1 MNRTLRSALISLIF
15 NIAYSAYYVVLG
27 ALTRSWWLLALGF
40 YYYVLSTVRF
50 IVIRTKKNEHLLAKF
65 TGVMLI
71 IMSLSL
77 IGVVLLSLV
86 RDRGHKFHI
95 IVMITIAAYSFAKI
109 VLAVVKLVKSRHS
122 KSQKTIALRNISFAA
137 ACVSIFSLQRS
148 MLVSFEGV
156 SEAEI
161 PLMNALTG
169 TGVCIIIFL
178 LGLNLAVK
186 RTLIFKALDK
196 REHSD

>member
-15 NIAYSAYYVVLG
+15 NIAYSAYYAALG
-27 ALTRSWWLLALGF
+27 AITSSWWLLVLGF

-50 IVIRTKKNEHLLAKF
+50 IVIRTKKNEPLLAKF

-77 IGVVLLSLV
+77 VGVVVLSLV

-109 VLAVVKLVKSRHS
+109 ALAIVKLIKSRHS
-122 KSQKTIALRNISFAA
+122 NSRKTIALRNISLASAF
-137 ACVSIFSLQRS
+137 VSIFSLQRS
-148 MLVSFEGV
+148 MLVSFEGM

-161 PLMNALTG
+161 LLMNALTG
-169 TGVCIIIFL
+169 TGVCIIVFL
-178 LGLNLAVK
+178 LGLNLVVK
-186 RTLIFKALDK
+186 RPLIFKELN
-196 REHSD
+196 R

>member
-15 NIAYSAYYVVLG
+15 NIAYSAYYAALG
-27 ALTRSWWLLALGF
+27 AITSSWWLLVLGF

-50 IVIRTKKNEHLLAKF
+50 IVIRTKKNEPLLAKF

-77 IGVVLLSLV
+77 VGVVVLSLV

-109 VLAVVKLVKSRHS
+109 ALAIVKLIKSRHS
-122 KSQKTIALRNISFAA
+122 NSRKTIALRNISLASAF
-137 ACVSIFSLQRS
+137 VSIFSLQRS
-148 MLVSFEGV
+148 MLVSFEGM

-161 PLMNALTG
+161 LLMNALTG
-169 TGVCIIIFL
+169 TGVCIIVFL
-178 LGLNLAVK
+178 LGLNLVVK
-186 RTLIFKALDK
+186 RTLIFKELN
-196 REHSD
+196 R

>member
-15 NIAYSAYYVVLG
+15 NIAYSVYYAALG
-27 ALTRSWWLLALGF
+27 AITSSWWLLVLGF

-50 IVIRTKKNEHLLAKF
+50 IVIRTKKNEPLLAKF

-77 IGVVLLSLV
+77 VGVVVLSLV

-109 VLAVVKLVKSRHS
+109 ALAIVKLVKSRHS
-122 KSQKTIALRNISFAA
+122 NSRKTIALRNISLASAF
-137 ACVSIFSLQRS
+137 VSIFSLQRS
-148 MLVSFEGV
+148 MLVSFEGM

-161 PLMNALTG
+161 LLMNALTG
-169 TGVCIIIFL
+169 TGVCIIVFL
-178 LGLNLAVK
+178 LGLNLVVK
-186 RTLIFKALDK
+186 RTLIFKELN
-196 REHSD
+196 R

>member
-15 NIAYSAYYVVLG
+15 NIAYSAYYAALG
-27 ALTRSWWLLALGF
+27 AITSSWWLLVLGF

-50 IVIRTKKNEHLLAKF
+50 IVIRTKKNEPLLAKF

-77 IGVVLLSLV
+77 VGVVVLSLV

-95 IVMITIAAYSFAKI
+95 IVMINIAAYSFAKI
-109 VLAVVKLVKSRHS
+109 ALAIVKLIKSRHS
-122 KSQKTIALRNISFAA
+122 NSRKTIALRNISLASAF
-137 ACVSIFSLQRS
+137 VSIFSLQRS
-148 MLVSFEGV
+148 MLVSFEGM

-161 PLMNALTG
+161 LLMNALTG
-169 TGVCIIIFL
+169 TGVCIIVFL
-178 LGLNLAVK
+178 LGLNLVVK
-186 RTLIFKALDK
+186 RTLIFKELN
-196 REHSD
+196 R

>member
-15 NIAYSAYYVVLG
+15 NIAYSAYYAALG
-27 ALTRSWWLLALGF
+27 AITSSWWLLVLGF

-50 IVIRTKKNEHLLAKF
+50 IVIRTKKNEPLLAKF

-77 IGVVLLSLV
+77 VGVVVLSLV

-109 VLAVVKLVKSRHS
+109 ALAIVKLVKSRHS
-122 KSQKTIALRNISFAA
+122 NSRKTIALRNISLASAF
-137 ACVSIFSLQRS
+137 VSIFSLQRS
-148 MLVSFEGV
+148 MLVSFEGM

-161 PLMNALTG
+161 LLMNALTG
-169 TGVCIIIFL
+169 TGVCIIVFL
-178 LGLNLAVK
+178 LGLNLVVK
-186 RTLIFKALDK
+186 RTLIFKELN
-196 REHSD
+196 R

>member
-15 NIAYSAYYVVLG
+15 NIAYSAYYAALG
-27 ALTRSWWLLALGF
+27 AITSSWWLLVLGF

-50 IVIRTKKNEHLLAKF
+50 IVIRTKKNEPLLAKF

-77 IGVVLLSLV
+77 VGVVVLSLV

-95 IVMITIAAYSFAKI
+95 IVMINIAAYSFAKI
-109 VLAVVKLVKSRHS
+109 ALAIVKLIKSRHS
-122 KSQKTIALRNISFAA
+122 NSRKTIALRNISLASAF
-137 ACVSIFSLQRS
+137 VSIFSLQRS
-148 MLVSFEGV
+148 MLVSFEGM

-161 PLMNALTG
+161 LLMNAHTG
-169 TGVCIIIFL
+169 AGVCIIVFL
-178 LGLNLAVK
+178 LGLNLVVK
-186 RTLIFKALDK
+186 RTLIFKELN
-196 REHSD
+196 R